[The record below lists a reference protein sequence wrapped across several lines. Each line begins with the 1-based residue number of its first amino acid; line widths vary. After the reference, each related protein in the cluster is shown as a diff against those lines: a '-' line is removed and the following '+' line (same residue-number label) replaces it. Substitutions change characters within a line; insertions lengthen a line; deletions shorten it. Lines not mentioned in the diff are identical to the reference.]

1 MESPEKFSSSKECIA
16 FLAERFPNCFSVSGE
31 ARPLKIGIFQDIV
44 AEIEDE
50 PRLSKT
56 LLRSCLRHYTN
67 SWRYLYC
74 LKEGAERVD
83 LNGNSCDKIEKD
95 HAEHAAQQLKESKEK
110 VALKRKEQ
118 EERSKN
124 ADPSARKK
132 RTSFPKKG
140 TNSTE
145 KRTKKPVP
153 AKLESDDTKVGTKV
167 TVKLGKSPLNA
178 VITEIAKD
186 GVHVQLDS
194 GMVVKVDAQ
203 KLRLAPTKR

>member
-1 MESPEKFSSSKECIA
+1 METPDKFSSSKEVIA
-16 FLAERFPNCFSVSGE
+16 FLAERFPKCFSVSGE
-31 ARPLKIGIFQDIV
+31 AKPLKIGIFQDIV
-44 AEIEDE
+44 VEIEDE

-74 LKEGAERVD
+74 LKEGADRVD
-83 LNGNSCDKIEKD
+83 LNGEHCDKIEKE

-118 EERSKN
+118 ETKLKE
-124 ADPSARKK
+124 ADSPARKK
-132 RTSFPKKG
+132 RTTFPKKG

-153 AKLESDDTKVGTKV
+153 AKLESNDLKVGTEV
-167 TVKLGKSPLNA
+167 TVKLGKAPMNA

-194 GMVVKVDAQ
+194 GMAVKVDAD
-203 KLRLAPTKR
+203 KLRLAPIKR